1 MADGRSPVGY
11 VSPRAST
18 VCSAVGG
25 LASQRFGSSRT
36 GSPARLEPT
45 EPGAARMAS
54 AQRSVSSVPAVVPP
68 VAAGAAGSVAAGP
81 RPTSRTSAR
90 TPNVSCGRIAA
101 SATAQLIGGV
111 SIPGVAATRATG
123 TAEVASAMP
132 CVASRGTGAT
142 AVSVTCPPHG
152 LRTASADRDRDDDR
166 PDHDRV
172 RPPATRLEAGRFELR
187 RRGLAAT
194 HRVIVA
200 RVALTCRRAAAW
212 GRRGAGAARRNPPAS

>member
-1 MADGRSPVGY
+1 
-11 VSPRAST
+11 
-18 VCSAVGG
+18 
-25 LASQRFGSSRT
+25 
-36 GSPARLEPT
+36 
-45 EPGAARMAS
+45 MAS

-111 SIPGVAATRATG
+111 SIPGVAADTG
-123 TAEVASAMP
+123 DGRGG
-132 CVASRGTGAT
+132 SRLGD
-142 AVSVTCPPHG
+142 AVRGQPRNRSDCR
-152 LRTASADRDRDDDR
+152 LRDLPAPRFEDGQADRDRDDDR

-187 RRGLAAT
+187 
-194 HRVIVA
+194 
-200 RVALTCRRAAAW
+200 
-212 GRRGAGAARRNPPAS
+212 